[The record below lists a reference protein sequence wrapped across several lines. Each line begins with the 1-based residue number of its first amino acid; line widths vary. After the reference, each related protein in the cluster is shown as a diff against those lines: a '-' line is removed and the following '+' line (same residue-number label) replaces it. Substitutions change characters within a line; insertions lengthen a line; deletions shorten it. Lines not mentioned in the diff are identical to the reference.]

1 MFDTTM
7 IGRRIKQA
15 RIDKNLTQMALADAM
30 GVSYQAVSNW
40 ERGNSMP
47 DISKLGDLCAT
58 LDLTVNELLGLEEAA
73 PNAVKKAMD
82 NEELTME
89 ELTEVS
95 PMLPPRM
102 LREKL
107 DEKQLEAARVKL
119 EEKKVALKEK
129 MARMKEEMAGKR
141 VTYESDG
148 VSVEESTE
156 HGRRVVHVN
165 VRRASEEEENR
176 ENKLDLSRIVD
187 MAPFLDQEYLESLV
201 RSAELK
207 DLHGLVCVAP
217 YLSRTTLD
225 ELAERAFTDDL
236 DAVAQIA
243 PFLSAEKVEELISRC
258 KETAD
263 FTTLTQLAPFASST
277 TLDALAE
284 NVYPDNIWDL
294 VSIAPFFSQYT
305 LEMLVQRCGD
315 ADDFDAMA
323 QLAPFLSQACLDGII
338 DRYLESGSGEDITW
352 IYPFLSRDAMRS
364 LAARRMDE
372 QNPDTPED
380 NTPLV

>member
-7 IGRRIKQA
+7 IGSRIKQA
-15 RIDKNLTQMALADAM
+15 RIDKNMTQMALADAM

-73 PNAVKKAMD
+73 PNAVKKAMN

-95 PMLPPRM
+95 PVLPPQT

-119 EEKKVALKEK
+119 EEKKAALKEK

-148 VSVEESTE
+148 VRVEESTE
-156 HGRRVVHVN
+156 QGRRVVHVN
-165 VRRASEEEENR
+165 VHRASEEEENR
-176 ENKLDLSRIVD
+176 ENKLDLSRIAN

-201 RSAELK
+201 RSVELK
-207 DLHGLVCVAP
+207 DLYGLVCVAP
-217 YLSRTTLD
+217 YLSRKTLD

-236 DAVAQIA
+236 DALAQIA

-284 NVYPDNIWDL
+284 NVYPDNIWEV
-294 VSIAPFFSQYT
+294 VSIAPFFSQRT
-305 LEMLVQRCGD
+305 LEMLVRRCGD
-315 ADDFDAMA
+315 ADDFCAMA
-323 QLAPFLSQACLDGII
+323 QLAPFLSQTCLDGII
-338 DRYLESGSGEDITW
+338 DRYLESGSEEDITC

-372 QNPDTPED
+372 QNPDTQED
-380 NTPLV
+380 ITPLA

>member
-82 NEELTME
+82 NEKLTME

-148 VSVEESTE
+148 VRVEESTE

-176 ENKLDLSRIVD
+176 ENKLDLSRIAN

-207 DLHGLVCVAP
+207 DLYGLACVAP
-217 YLSRTTLD
+217 YLSRKTLD

-284 NVYPDNIWDL
+284 NVYPDNIWEV
-294 VSIAPFFSQYT
+294 VSIAPFFSRRT
-305 LEMLVQRCGD
+305 LEMLVQRCED
-315 ADDFDAMA
+315 ADDFGAMA
-323 QLAPFLSQACLDGII
+323 QLAPFLSQTCLDGII

-372 QNPDTPED
+372 QNPDTPGD
-380 NTPLV
+380 ITPLV